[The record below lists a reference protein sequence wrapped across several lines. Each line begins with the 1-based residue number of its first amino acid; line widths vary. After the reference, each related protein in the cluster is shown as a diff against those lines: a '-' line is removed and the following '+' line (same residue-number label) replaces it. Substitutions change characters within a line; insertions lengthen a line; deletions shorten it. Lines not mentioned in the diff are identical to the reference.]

1 MPNLVRDEW
10 VNVGVLLFDPASG
23 RMLRRVV
30 EEPAEMARVRRL
42 HPAADEVL
50 LRGPGRRTRRA
61 DRRAGRHA
69 GRAIG
74 APGSD
79 AVQCRAVFSA
89 ASGLL
94 AEDFEA
100 ELDRLYRDH
109 VEPPRYRRE
118 TDDLSTRNAI
128 RTRANQVF
136 RSAGIW
142 PRLERR
148 VNVAEFTFDGDPM
161 RVDYAYRRNGT
172 RGFVQA
178 LALGRDPG
186 QAKVL
191 AFTAEAIRA
200 KVPKTDFLAVTEI
213 EPRPKENPR
222 HRFVTGLLEERGVTG
237 RAAGAADG
245 LGAEDAAGAAGQRA
259 LRSLTV
265 AEFQSALTGESAGQ
279 PSEPLVRIF
288 SLASTE
294 SRAPLAAAECATS
307 YIT

>member
-1 MPNLVRDEW
+1 
-10 VNVGVLLFDPASG
+10 
-23 RMLRRVV
+23 
-30 EEPAEMARVRRL
+30 MARL
-42 HPAADEVL
+42 EATL
-50 LRGPGRRTRRA
+50 
-61 DRRAGRHA
+61 
-69 GRAIG
+69 
-74 APGSD
+74 SN
-79 AVQCRAVFSA
+79 AVQFCPRR
-89 ASGLL
+89 GLL

-142 PRLERR
+142 ARLERR

-172 RGFVQA
+172 RGYVQA

-200 KVPKTDFLAVTEI
+200 KVPKTDFLAVTET

-222 HRFVTGLLEERGVTG
+222 HRFVTGLLEERGVQVVPLG
-237 RAAGAADG
+237 RLMDWAQKMRPALLAN
-245 LGAEDAAGAAGQRA
+245 GQ
-259 LRSLTV
+259 
-265 AEFQSALTGESAGQ
+265 
-279 PSEPLVRIF
+279 
-288 SLASTE
+288 
-294 SRAPLAAAECATS
+294 
-307 YIT
+307 